1 MANTVESVV
10 RISGLLEHT
19 GAFLGLHFPS
29 GSDGDLDTSLG
40 LNKMRE
46 LHPDYAHTFS
56 DAGAWVSDWTCDEG
70 ICHMTDTVED
80 ATLTL
85 YVESRWNEPID
96 WLQGIIALHPELTFD
111 ISWAGYEDQFVGEL
125 HGKNG
130 EVTKHE
136 TRCDEDLTDEDK
148 FVLGLIDSLD
158 GGK

>member
-10 RISGLLEHT
+10 RIIGLSET
-19 GAFLGLHFPS
+19 IGAFRGIHFPN
-29 GSDGDLDTSLG
+29 GSDGDLDTSIG

-46 LHPDYAHTFS
+46 MHPEYAHVFS
-56 DAGAWVSDWTCDEG
+56 DAGAWVSDWTFDEVG
-70 ICHMTDTVED
+70 QSGLGLDAQMTM
-80 ATLTL
+80 
-85 YVESRWNEPID
+85 YVDSRWNEPID
-96 WLQGIIALHPELTFD
+96 WLQGIIALHPDLTFD

-125 HGKNG
+125 HGSNG